1 MARTRSIKPGFFDNE
16 TLGDLPPLTRL
27 LFIGL
32 WCIADREGRLE
43 DKPRRIKKIL
53 LGYDD
58 VDADR
63 TDKMLQALHDSGF
76 IYRYSIGEERYIEV
90 VNFTKHQNPHVREK
104 ASEIPPPSE
113 DYVPNDAVYGEGHQ
127 HSTRQAPDKHQISTV
142 QAQPI
147 TFNRLPSTGNLSPTT
162 GNMPGGGD
170 EPEEESENQQLGESL
185 TVKMAGTATGK
196 ETREQP
202 SKTLAERR
210 FDEFWAAYPKKVGK
224 KAALTAWNK
233 ARPDTELF
241 DKIMAAIGRARA
253 TDQWQRENGR
263 FIPNPATWINQGR
276 WDDEYEEGAT
286 NGINSKHHEGHS
298 GQQSAATQ
306 GIERKQDALAGFKRA

>member
-58 VDADR
+58 IDAEG
-63 TDKMLQALHDSGF
+63 TDSMLQSLHDSGF
-76 IYRYSIGEERYIEV
+76 ICRYSMGEERYIEV
-90 VNFTKHQNPHVREK
+90 VNFTKHQNPHVKEK
-104 ASEIPPPSE
+104 ASVIPPPQDLYTTNE
-113 DYVPNDAVYGEGHQ
+113 TVYGGANQ
-127 HSTRQAPDKHQISTV
+127 QNTRQAPDKHQTSTI
-142 QAQPI
+142 QATPI
-147 TFNRLPSTGNLSPTT
+147 TFNRLPSTGSLSPNTPD
-162 GNMPGGGD
+162 GEDGG
-170 EPEEESENQQLGESL
+170 ETEQENNQLGESL
-185 TVKMAGTATGK
+185 TVQTAGMAAGK
-196 ETREQP
+196 GTREQP

-210 FDEFWAAYPKKVGK
+210 FDEFWTAYPKKVGK
-224 KAALTAWNK
+224 KAAWTAWSK
-233 ARPDTELF
+233 VRPDTELF
-241 DKIMAAIGRARA
+241 DKIMAAIGRARE
-253 TDQWQRENGR
+253 TEQWQRENGR